1 MNGRIKL
8 ERFGRG
14 WYSRGRIE
22 QTLRQVVKTR
32 CEGQVRMGTAGWEV
46 AGWGWGWRKRN
57 KKVKCSGLRG
67 ERLRIKKSKGSSLI
81 PQL

>member
-8 ERFGRG
+8 QRFGRG

-22 QTLRQVVKTR
+22 QTLRQVLKTCR
-32 CEGQVRMGTAGWEV
+32 EGQVGMGTAGWEV

-67 ERLRIKKSKGSSLI
+67 ERLRIKKSKGSSLF